1 MARRGCLS
9 AKAPLSARRMASFQ
23 EDDDVCQIGTVNA
36 TKPSNP
42 YRRGG
47 ACPSPSGSEG
57 SPRSSS
63 RSTNPYARS
72 ASSPSSTRS
81 EELAAVSQ
89 SQAVS
94 PHRAGQYRKGE
105 TIGRGANGTV
115 YQGMCLVTGKL
126 VAIKEVQVPRGD
138 SSFAKLRTEVQLMAK
153 LSHANIVEY
162 LGAELDEGAG
172 LLSIYQEWVPG
183 GSIDS
188 LLAKFGGTFADS
200 ITKRYAEETLKGL
213 AYLHE
218 HRIVHRDIKGGNVL
232 VTEGGR
238 AKLADFGT
246 SMMMAGET
254 AGDGG
259 AETLCGTPYFMAPEV
274 MKGDTYGRKSD
285 VWSVGGLLLQMAGG
299 EPPWKCLKFHSIPQL
314 LLHVVS
320 AQGPPPLGSYALS
333 PDVEDLILSC
343 FKYDPAARPT
353 ALALLDHAFFR
364 NGSAPSAPAKA
375 DSPPKKANPY
385 ARSPRDPA
393 RQSRANPYAR
403 ASRDAK
409 PPPSPVAPARPAKP
423 AAAAVS
429 QPPPPSA
436 ADAEAAA
443 FATLVSSLGDSDDDD
458 GDEDNYDDTFES
470 ETPSANDDATVPF
483 GAPPPPTR
491 AETPPPEEESD
502 DDENLMTIEDAHVQ
516 GLLSAADYQL
526 RLSRIAV
533 DPTSAFYRAAPPP

>member
-1 MARRGCLS
+1 EQLPEPNRR
-9 AKAPLSARRMASFQ
+9 APRAGRQREVLQAPRQ
-23 EDDDVCQIGTVNA
+23 QPE
-36 TKPSNP
+36 P
-42 YRRGG
+42 G
-47 ACPSPSGSEG
+47 AVDRDP
-57 SPRSSS
+57 
-63 RSTNPYARS
+63 
-72 ASSPSSTRS
+72 
-81 EELAAVSQ
+81 V
-89 SQAVS
+89 AVS

-299 EPPWKCLKFHSIPQL
+299 EPPW
-314 LLHVVS
+314 
-320 AQGPPPLGSYALS
+320 
-333 PDVEDLILSC
+333 
-343 FKYDPAARPT
+343 
-353 ALALLDHAFFR
+353 
-364 NGSAPSAPAKA
+364 
-375 DSPPKKANPY
+375 
-385 ARSPRDPA
+385 
-393 RQSRANPYAR
+393 
-403 ASRDAK
+403 
-409 PPPSPVAPARPAKP
+409 
-423 AAAAVS
+423 
-429 QPPPPSA
+429 
-436 ADAEAAA
+436 
-443 FATLVSSLGDSDDDD
+443 
-458 GDEDNYDDTFES
+458 
-470 ETPSANDDATVPF
+470 
-483 GAPPPPTR
+483 
-491 AETPPPEEESD
+491 
-502 DDENLMTIEDAHVQ
+502 
-516 GLLSAADYQL
+516 
-526 RLSRIAV
+526 
-533 DPTSAFYRAAPPP
+533 

>member
-1 MARRGCLS
+1 
-9 AKAPLSARRMASFQ
+9 MASFQ
-23 EDDDVCQIGTVNA
+23 EDDDVCEIGT
-36 TKPSNP
+36 
-42 YRRGG
+42 
-47 ACPSPSGSEG
+47 
-57 SPRSSS
+57 
-63 RSTNPYARS
+63 
-72 ASSPSSTRS
+72 
-81 EELAAVSQ
+81 
-89 SQAVS
+89 AVS

-126 VAIKEVQVPRGD
+126 VAIKEV
-138 SSFAKLRTEVQLMAK
+138 
-153 LSHANIVEY
+153 
-162 LGAELDEGAG
+162 
-172 LLSIYQEWVPG
+172 QEWVPG

-364 NGSAPSAPAKA
+364 DGSAPCAPAKA
-375 DSPPKKANPY
+375 DSPPKKANPT
-385 ARSPRDPA
+385 RGRRGPR
-393 RQSRANPYAR
+393 AR
-403 ASRDAK
+403 ARE
-409 PPPSPVAPARPAKP
+409 P
-423 AAAAVS
+423 
-429 QPPPPSA
+429 
-436 ADAEAAA
+436 
-443 FATLVSSLGDSDDDD
+443 L
-458 GDEDNYDDTFES
+458 
-470 ETPSANDDATVPF
+470 
-483 GAPPPPTR
+483 
-491 AETPPPEEESD
+491 
-502 DDENLMTIEDAHVQ
+502 
-516 GLLSAADYQL
+516 
-526 RLSRIAV
+526 
-533 DPTSAFYRAAPPP
+533 RAASSAPRTTSCA

>member
-1 MARRGCLS
+1 
-9 AKAPLSARRMASFQ
+9 MASFQ
-23 EDDDVCQIGTVNA
+23 EDDDVCEIGTVNA

-47 ACPSPSGSEG
+47 ASPSPSGSEG

-105 TIGRGANGTV
+105 AIGRGANGTV

-364 NGSAPSAPAKA
+364 DGSAPAAPAKA

-385 ARSPRDPA
+385 ARSPRTQRVA
-393 RQSRANPYAR
+393 ANPYA
-403 ASRDAK
+403 
-409 PPPSPVAPARPAKP
+409 P
-423 AAAAVS
+423 
-429 QPPPPSA
+429 
-436 ADAEAAA
+436 DAEAAA

-458 GDEDNYDDTFES
+458 DDDDNYDDTFES
-470 ETPSANDDATVPF
+470 ETPSANDDATVPY

-533 DPTSAFYRAAPPP
+533 DPTSAFYRAAPP

>member
-1 MARRGCLS
+1 MPHSRCTTTCTFFYDDDSVQRPPSSAATMRWASALRWQPGETFGLKLQQEVFEWVARRGCLS

-23 EDDDVCQIGTVNA
+23 EDDDVCEIGTVNA

-47 ACPSPSGSEG
+47 ASPSPSGSEG

-105 TIGRGANGTV
+105 AIGRGANGTV

-213 AYLHE
+213 
-218 HRIVHRDIKGGNVL
+218 
-232 VTEGGR
+232 
-238 AKLADFGT
+238 
-246 SMMMAGET
+246 
-254 AGDGG
+254 
-259 AETLCGTPYFMAPEV
+259 GTP
-274 MKGDTYGRKSD
+274 RRR
-285 VWSVGGLLLQMAGG
+285 
-299 EPPWKCLKFHSIPQL
+299 
-314 LLHVVS
+314 
-320 AQGPPPLGSYALS
+320 
-333 PDVEDLILSC
+333 
-343 FKYDPAARPT
+343 ARRACP
-353 ALALLDHAFFR
+353 R
-364 NGSAPSAPAKA
+364 R
-375 DSPPKKANPY
+375 
-385 ARSPRDPA
+385 RSPW
-393 RQSRANPYAR
+393 RAATRRPCR
-403 ASRDAK
+403 ASGRGPRSAT
-409 PPPSPVAPARPAKP
+409 
-423 AAAAVS
+423 AAAALWMRPRPWCTHGCGCTVYHI
-429 QPPPPSA
+429 
-436 ADAEAAA
+436 AA
-443 FATLVSSLGDSDDDD
+443 F
-458 GDEDNYDDTFES
+458 
-470 ETPSANDDATVPF
+470 
-483 GAPPPPTR
+483 
-491 AETPPPEEESD
+491 
-502 DDENLMTIEDAHVQ
+502 Q
-516 GLLSAADYQL
+516 
-526 RLSRIAV
+526 
-533 DPTSAFYRAAPPP
+533 